1 MSAGSRRD
9 REKRT
14 AHPCVST
21 HDKAA
26 RSGETGAIDTDLHA
40 PARRATPAL
49 SLVLSAVAVTLGAI
63 TLGLVLAQPAGRL
76 MEVGEWVVVQFIP
89 GFVLSGW
96 WLSRR
101 RPRLPLG
108 WLFLAAAV
116 TLGFAATGAGW
127 TGLARANGW
136 AGAAW
141 GLWVFS
147 WMWQPHSS
155 LLNVAYLLFP
165 DGVVRTRPQRWLLRA
180 TYVDLAVGMALSA
193 IHPGAIVTTPDK
205 PDGAFADLINPVGIR
220 ALAGFFDAADL
231 PITVLRAVIGLSPIV
246 WVLWQ
251 WRHSEGMRHRQF
263 RWLGILSLVSL
274 VVPIAVIATPQT
286 IGPIVA
292 IVQTLATQLLIV
304 VAILQWRAYEVDVVI
319 RRSVLAGSLL
329 AAGLAVYGAGVLVVS
344 VLVGRT
350 GPVASVAGAAVA
362 ILTFG
367 PLSVWIRRGVNRLF
381 YGRRDDPYLVVSET
395 GRRLAGASDP
405 QAGIAAVVTALTEQL
420 RVPYAAVVDTA
431 GEVLAESGEA
441 AEVGERARV
450 PVVHQ
455 GAELGTLHVGHRR
468 GTVEMTADE
477 SALLVDLANQ
487 LGPALAALGLIE
499 GLRAAQQRLVVTRDE
514 ERRRIQRDLH
524 DGLGSALT
532 AVTLKLDAARN
543 HLGGGDSGAATDLV
557 ATARSDVQAALG
569 DVRRLVYSL
578 GDPTLTAKGLS
589 DGLRE
594 QAQAL
599 TRGTDVRLE
608 LAIDDVGRLAPHVEE
623 AVYRIVVEAVTN
635 VVRHAGSTVC
645 QVTLAVDGGE
655 LRASVTDDGRGIDGQ
670 APGVGRLAMEARA
683 AEIGAGLHIGP
694 AGANGSDGDGGG
706 DGGAGTTVE
715 LRVGREVA
723 A

>member
-1 MSAGSRRD
+1 M
-9 REKRT
+9 T
-14 AHPCVST
+14 
-21 HDKAA
+21 KAA
-26 RSGETGAIDTDLHA
+26 RTGDTGVIDTPIHL

-49 SLVLSAVAVTLGAI
+49 SLLLSAAAIVLGGVTLA
-63 TLGLVLAQPAGRL
+63 LVVTQPAGRR
-76 MEVGEWVVVQFIP
+76 MDVGEWVVVQFIP

-108 WLFLAAAV
+108 WLFLAAAM
-116 TLGFAATGAGW
+116 TLGLASLGAAW
-127 TGLARANGW
+127 SGLARANGL

-180 TYVDLAVGMALSA
+180 TYVDLAVGMTLSA
-193 IHPGAIVTTPDK
+193 IRPGAVVTTPDK
-205 PDGAFADLINPVGIR
+205 PDGAFADLLNPVGIR

-231 PITVLRAVIGLSPIV
+231 PITLLRAVIGLSPVV

-263 RWLGILSLVSL
+263 RWLGIVSLVSL
-274 VVPIAVIATPQT
+274 VVPIAVIAAPQI

-292 IVQTLATQLLIV
+292 IVQTLATQLLFV
-304 VAILQWRAYEVDVVI
+304 VAILQWRAYEVDVVV
-319 RRSVLAGSLL
+319 RRSVLAGALL
-329 AAGLAVYGAGVLVVS
+329 AAGLTVYGAGVLVVS
-344 VLVGRT
+344 VLLGRT

-367 PLSVWIRRGVNRLF
+367 PMSVGIRRGVNRLF

-405 QAGIAAVVTALTEQL
+405 RAGVAAVVTALTEQL
-420 RVPYAAVVDTA
+420 RVPYAAVVGTD
-431 GEVLAESGEA
+431 GEVLAESGDA
-441 AEVGERARV
+441 GEVGERARV

-468 GTVEMTADE
+468 GTVQMTADE
-477 SALLVDLANQ
+477 STLLADLANQ

-499 GLRAAQQRLVVTRDE
+499 GLRAAQQRLVVARDE

-543 HLGGGDSGAATDLV
+543 HLGGGDSGAANDLV
-557 ATARSDVQAALG
+557 ATARSDVQAALS

-599 TRGTDVRLE
+599 TRGTGVRLE
-608 LAIDDVGRLAPHVEE
+608 LAVDDVGRLAPHVEE

-635 VVRHAGSTVC
+635 VVRHAGSSLC
-645 QVTLAVDGGE
+645 RVTLALDGDE

-683 AEIGAGLHIGP
+683 AEIGAGLRVGP
-694 AGANGSDGDGGG
+694 AGDGDGSEGG
-706 DGGAGTTVE
+706 RGTTVE
-715 LRVGREVA
+715 LWVSREVA

>member
-1 MSAGSRRD
+1 MTGRNARPS
-9 REKRT
+9 
-14 AHPCVST
+14 PCVST
-21 HDKAA
+21 HDKPAP
-26 RSGETGAIDTDLHA
+26 SGDTGAIDTDSHLRA
-40 PARRATPAL
+40 PRPPAL
-49 SLVLSAVAVTLGAI
+49 SLALSAVAVVLAVAAV
-63 TLGLVLAQPAGRL
+63 GLVAAQPTGRR

-108 WLFLAAAV
+108 WLFLVAAV
-116 TLGFAATGAGW
+116 TLGLSSLGAAW

-165 DGVVRTRPQRWLLRA
+165 DAVVRTRPQRWLLRF
-180 TYVDLAVGMALSA
+180 TYGDLLVGMVLSA

-205 PDGAFADLINPVGIR
+205 PDGAFADLVNPLGIG
-220 ALAGFFDAADL
+220 ALRGFFDTADL
-231 PITVLRAVIGLSPIV
+231 PITLVRASIGLAPIV

-251 WRHSEGMRHRQF
+251 WRHSEGVRRRQF

-274 VVPIAVIATPQT
+274 VVPIAVIAAPQT
-286 IGPIVA
+286 IGPILA
-292 IVQTLATQLLIV
+292 IAQTLATQLLIV
-304 VAILQWRAYEVDVVI
+304 VAILQWRAYEVDVVV

-329 AAGLAVYGAGVLVVS
+329 AAGLAVYGAVVLAVS
-344 VLVGRT
+344 VVVGRT
-350 GPVASVAGAAVA
+350 GPVASVAGAAAA

-405 QAGIAAVVTALTEQL
+405 RAGIAAVATALTEQL
-420 RVPYAAVVDTA
+420 RVPYAAVVGAD
-431 GEVLAESGEA
+431 GEVLAESGDA
-441 AEVGERARV
+441 GEVGERARV

-455 GAELGTLHVGHRR
+455 GSELGTLHVGHRR
-468 GTVEMTADE
+468 GTSTMTTDE
-477 SALLVDLANQ
+477 SALLVDLSNQ

-499 GLRAAQQRLVVTRDE
+499 GLRAAQQRLVVARDE

-543 HLGGGDSGAATDLV
+543 HLGGGDGAAATDLV
-557 ATARSDVQAALG
+557 ATARGDVQAALS

-578 GDPTLTAKGLS
+578 GDPTLTAKGLT

-594 QAQAL
+594 RVPAL
-599 TRGTDVRLE
+599 TRGTDMRLD

-635 VVRHAGSTVC
+635 VVRHAAAGGCRVA
-645 QVTLAVDGGE
+645 LALDDQGLTAAV
-655 LRASVTDDGRGIDGQ
+655 ADDGRGIDGQ

-683 AEIGAGLHIGP
+683 AEIGGELSIGP
-694 AGANGSDGDGGG
+694 VAGVTAGDGVGR
-706 DGGAGTTVE
+706 GTGTRVE
-715 LRVGREVA
+715 LWVGREGLV
-723 A
+723 

>member
-1 MSAGSRRD
+1 MPGHVLTGRNA
-9 REKRT
+9 RT
-14 AHPCVST
+14 HPCAST
-21 HDKAA
+21 HDTTAA
-26 RSGETGAIDTDLHA
+26 PGQTGGIDTDSRLRPPRA
-40 PARRATPAL
+40 PTL
-49 SLVLSAVAVTLGAI
+49 SLALSAVAAVLAVVAV
-63 TLGLVLAQPAGRL
+63 GLVAAQPAGRR

-108 WLFLAAAV
+108 WLFLVAAV
-116 TLGFAATGAGW
+116 TLGLSSLGAAW

-147 WMWQPHSS
+147 WLWQPHSS

-165 DGVVRTRPQRWLLRA
+165 DAVVRTRTQRWLLRF
-180 TYVDLAVGMALSA
+180 TYADLAVGMALSA
-193 IHPGAIVTTPDK
+193 IRPGAIVTTPNTAANGSI
-205 PDGAFADLINPVGIR
+205 PGLLNPLGIGALQG
-220 ALAGFFDAADL
+220 LFDATDL
-231 PITVLRAVIGLSPIV
+231 PITVVRAAIGLSAIA

-251 WRHSEGMRHRQF
+251 WRHSEGVRRRQF

-274 VVPIAVIATPQT
+274 LVPIALLAAPQT

-292 IVQTLATQLLIV
+292 IAQTLATQLLIA
-304 VAILQWRAYEVDVVI
+304 VAILQWRAYEVDVVV
-319 RRSVLAGSLL
+319 RRSVLVGSLL
-329 AAGLAVYGAGVLVVS
+329 AAGMSVYGAVVLAVS
-344 VLVGRT
+344 VLLGRT

-405 QAGIAAVVTALTEQL
+405 RAGIAAVATALTEQL
-420 RVPYAAVVDTA
+420 RVPYAAVAGAD
-431 GEVLAESGEA
+431 GEVLAESGDA
-441 AEVGERARV
+441 GEVGERARV
-450 PVVHQ
+450 PVMHQ
-455 GAELGTLHVGHRR
+455 GSALGTLHVGHRR
-468 GTVEMTADE
+468 GTTTMTSDE

-487 LGPALAALGLIE
+487 LGPALAALGLID
-499 GLRAAQQRLVVTRDE
+499 GLRTAQQRLVVARDE

-543 HLGGGDSGAATDLV
+543 HLSGGDGAAATDLV
-557 ATARSDVQAALG
+557 ATARGDVQAALG

-578 GDPTLTAKGLS
+578 GDPTLTAKGLA

-594 QAQAL
+594 QVPAL
-599 TRGTDVRLE
+599 TRGTDMRLE

-635 VVRHAGSTVC
+635 VVRHAGAGSCRVA
-645 QVTLAVDGGE
+645 LALDGPE
-655 LRASVTDDGRGIDGQ
+655 LTAVVADDGRGLNGHG
-670 APGVGRLAMEARA
+670 PGVGRLAMEARA
-683 AEIGAGLHIGP
+683 AEIGGRLAIGP
-694 AGANGSDGDGGG
+694 
-706 DGGAGTTVE
+706 GAGSTDEVEVGVGTRVE
-715 LRVGREVA
+715 LRVDREGLA
-723 A
+723 